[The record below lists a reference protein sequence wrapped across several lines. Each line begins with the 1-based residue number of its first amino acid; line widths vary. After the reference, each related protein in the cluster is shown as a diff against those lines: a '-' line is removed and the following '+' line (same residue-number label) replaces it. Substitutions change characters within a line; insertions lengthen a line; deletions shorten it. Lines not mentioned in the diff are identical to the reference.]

1 MVAKISHG
9 TSLYGALAYNYDKVT
24 AGTAEIL
31 SGNRMISDRLG
42 LPSED
47 IRLALLS
54 FENYLLANRNTEK
67 PVLHI
72 SLSPAPE
79 DRLTDG
85 QLVELAERYMQK
97 MGYGNQPY
105 IAYKH
110 ADTHNAHIHIV
121 SVCVDGQGK
130 KISDAYEHRRSM
142 TACRELETDFGLRN
156 GADTERRN
164 PKAELKK
171 VDASLG
177 DVRHQVGNTLKAVL
191 ESYRFQTFGEYNALL
206 STLNIEAKQVR
217 GEYNGIPYTGIVYS
231 VTDDTGKVVSPPFK
245 SSRFGKRFG
254 NEQLEKRMLMNL
266 KDLKDGKW
274 APSIQADIVR
284 ALRQADS
291 RKRFVELLGQKNI
304 DVVFRENERG
314 RIYGV
319 TFIDHN
325 RREVFNGSRMGK
337 EFSANVFNDYFQWLE
352 NIPEKERGGHS
363 ATELRQHHR
372 HESGSTLE
380 LAAGIL
386 SMETNP
392 RDYEEEAYARRVK
405 KKKKTGRKHG
415 SLLYQVSTHLYT
427 ILMQQEDDLRALAK
441 IMEFGRAVSIFLLVV
456 HVYVY
461 CYPSITAWNLNLAV
475 MDRILVN
482 FNNTTGIFNCILWSK
497 LLAVLL
503 LAVSC
508 LGTHGVKGE
517 KITWPKIYAALVAG
531 GALVFLKW

>member
-9 TSLYGALAYNYDKVT
+9 MSLYGALAYNYEKVA

-85 QLVELAERYMQK
+85 RLAELAERYMQK

-105 IAYKH
+105 ITYKH
-110 ADTHNAHIHIV
+110 TDTHNTHIHIV
-121 SVCVDGQGK
+121 SVCVDEQGK

-142 TACRELETDFGLRN
+142 TACRELEVDFGLRN
-156 GADTERRN
+156 GSDAERRN
-164 PKAELKK
+164 LKAELRK

-191 ESYRFQTFGEYNALL
+191 ESYRFQTFGEYSALL

-217 GEYNGIPYTGIVYS
+217 GEYNGVSYTGIVYS
-231 VTDDTGKVVSPPFK
+231 ATDDTGKVVSPPFK

-254 NEQLEKRMLMNL
+254 NERLEKRMLMNL
-266 KDLKDGKW
+266 KALKDGKW
-274 APSIQADIVR
+274 TPSIQGDIAR

-291 RKRFVELLGQKNI
+291 RKRFVELLGQNRI

-337 EFSANVFNDYFQWLE
+337 EFSANVFNDYFKWLDGT
-352 NIPEKERGGHS
+352 PERERGGHS
-363 ATELRQHHR
+363 ATELWQHHR
-372 HESGSTLE
+372 YKEGQESALE

-392 RDYEEEAYARRVK
+392 RDYEEEAFARRMK
-405 KKKKTGRKHG
+405 KKKKARRK
-415 SLLYQVSTHLYT
+415 S
-427 ILMQQEDDLRALAK
+427 R
-441 IMEFGRAVSIFLLVV
+441 
-456 HVYVY
+456 
-461 CYPSITAWNLNLAV
+461 
-475 MDRILVN
+475 
-482 FNNTTGIFNCILWSK
+482 GI
-497 LLAVLL
+497 
-503 LAVSC
+503 
-508 LGTHGVKGE
+508 
-517 KITWPKIYAALVAG
+517 
-531 GALVFLKW
+531 

>member
-9 TSLYGALAYNYDKVT
+9 MNLYGALAYNHDKVA

-31 SGNRMISDRLG
+31 SGSRMISDRLG

-79 DRLTDG
+79 DRLSHT
-85 QLVELAERYMQK
+85 QLEELAARYMEK
-97 MGYGNQPY
+97 MGYGDQPY

-110 ADTHNAHIHIV
+110 ADTHNTHIHIV
-121 SVCVDGQGK
+121 SVCVDEQGK

-164 PKAELKK
+164 PKAELRK

-217 GEYNGIPYTGIVYS
+217 GEYNGTPYTGIVYS
-231 VTDDTGKVVSPPFK
+231 ATDDTGKVVSPPFK

-266 KDLKDGKW
+266 KALKDEKW

-291 RKRFVELLGQKNI
+291 RNCSGK
-304 DVVFRENERG
+304 
-314 RIYGV
+314 GV
-319 TFIDHN
+319 L
-325 RREVFNGSRMGK
+325 MW
-337 EFSANVFNDYFQWLE
+337 FSARMSGDVSMVSPLLITTIGRYSTAHAWARSFLPMCSTTISNGWKTYPKRNGVD
-352 NIPEKERGGHS
+352 IPLQS
-363 ATELRQHHR
+363 F
-372 HESGSTLE
+372 GSITV
-380 LAAGIL
+380 
-386 SMETNP
+386 TNP
-392 RDYEEEAYARRVK
+392 LARSNWRQAFFLWK
-405 KKKKTGRKHG
+405 PIRGITRRKPLH
-415 SLLYQVSTHLYT
+415 
-427 ILMQQEDDLRALAK
+427 
-441 IMEFGRAVSIFLLVV
+441 
-456 HVYVY
+456 
-461 CYPSITAWNLNLAV
+461 
-475 MDRILVN
+475 
-482 FNNTTGIFNCILWSK
+482 
-497 LLAVLL
+497 
-503 LAVSC
+503 
-508 LGTHGVKGE
+508 
-517 KITWPKIYAALVAG
+517 AA
-531 GALVFLKW
+531 

>member
-9 TSLYGALAYNYDKVT
+9 MSLYGALAYNYEKVA

-31 SGNRMISDRLG
+31 SGSRMISDRLG
-42 LPSED
+42 LPSKD

-79 DRLTDG
+79 DRLTDER
-85 QLVELAERYMQK
+85 LAELAERYMQK

-105 IAYKH
+105 ITYKH
-110 ADTHNAHIHIV
+110 ADTHNTHIHIV
-121 SVCVDGQGK
+121 SVCVDEQGK

-142 TACRELETDFGLRN
+142 TACRELEADFGLRN
-156 GADTERRN
+156 GVDMEKRN
-164 PKAELKK
+164 PKAELRK

-191 ESYRFQTFGEYNALL
+191 ESYRFQTFGEYSALL

-217 GEYNGIPYTGIVYS
+217 GEYNGVSYTGIVYS
-231 VTDDTGKVVSPPFK
+231 ATDDTGKVVSPPFK

-254 NEQLEKRMLMNL
+254 NERLEKRMLMNL
-266 KDLKDGKW
+266 KALKDGKW
-274 APSIQADIVR
+274 TPSIQGDIAR

-291 RKRFVELLGQKNI
+291 RKRFVELLGQNRI

-337 EFSANVFNDYFQWLE
+337 EFSANVFNDYFKWLDGT
-352 NIPEKERGGHS
+352 PERERGGHS
-363 ATELRQHHR
+363 ATELWQHHR
-372 HESGSTLE
+372 YKEGQESALE

-386 SMETNP
+386 SMENNP
-392 RDYEEEAYARRVK
+392 RDYEEEAFARRMK
-405 KKKKTGRKHG
+405 KKKKARRK
-415 SLLYQVSTHLYT
+415 S
-427 ILMQQEDDLRALAK
+427 R
-441 IMEFGRAVSIFLLVV
+441 
-456 HVYVY
+456 
-461 CYPSITAWNLNLAV
+461 
-475 MDRILVN
+475 
-482 FNNTTGIFNCILWSK
+482 GI
-497 LLAVLL
+497 
-503 LAVSC
+503 
-508 LGTHGVKGE
+508 
-517 KITWPKIYAALVAG
+517 
-531 GALVFLKW
+531 

>member
-9 TSLYGALAYNYDKVT
+9 MSLYGALAYNYEKVA

-42 LPSED
+42 LPSKD
-47 IRLALLS
+47 MRLALLS

-79 DRLTDG
+79 DRLTDER
-85 QLVELAERYMQK
+85 LAELAERYMQK

-105 IAYKH
+105 ITYKH
-110 ADTHNAHIHIV
+110 TDTHNTHIHIV
-121 SVCVDGQGK
+121 SVCVDEQGK

-142 TACRELETDFGLRN
+142 TACRELEADFGLRN
-156 GADTERRN
+156 GSDAERRN
-164 PKAELKK
+164 LKAELRK

-191 ESYRFQTFGEYNALL
+191 ESYRFQTFGEYSALL

-217 GEYNGIPYTGIVYS
+217 GEYNGVSYTGIVYS

-254 NEQLEKRMLMNL
+254 NERLEKRMLMNL
-266 KDLKDGKW
+266 KALKDGKW
-274 APSIQADIVR
+274 TPSIQGDIAR

-291 RKRFVELLGQKNI
+291 RKRFVELLGQNRI

-325 RREVFNGSRMGK
+325 GSRMGK
-337 EFSANVFNDYFQWLE
+337 EFSANVFNDYFKWLDGT
-352 NIPEKERGGHS
+352 PERERGGHS
-363 ATELRQHHR
+363 ATELWQHHR
-372 HESGSTLE
+372 YKEGQESALE

-392 RDYEEEAYARRVK
+392 RDYEEEAFARRMK
-405 KKKKTGRKHG
+405 KKKKARRK
-415 SLLYQVSTHLYT
+415 S
-427 ILMQQEDDLRALAK
+427 R
-441 IMEFGRAVSIFLLVV
+441 
-456 HVYVY
+456 
-461 CYPSITAWNLNLAV
+461 
-475 MDRILVN
+475 
-482 FNNTTGIFNCILWSK
+482 GI
-497 LLAVLL
+497 
-503 LAVSC
+503 
-508 LGTHGVKGE
+508 
-517 KITWPKIYAALVAG
+517 
-531 GALVFLKW
+531 

>member
-177 DVRHQVGNTLKAVL
+177 DVLHQVGNTLKAVL
-191 ESYRFQTFGEYNALL
+191 ESYRFQTFGEYSALL

-231 VTDDTGKVVSPPFK
+231 ATDDTGKVVSPPFK

-254 NEQLEKRMLMNL
+254 NELLEKRMLMNL
-266 KDLKDGKW
+266 KALKEGKW
-274 APSIQADIVR
+274 APSIQADIAR

-291 RKRFVELLGQKNI
+291 RKRFVELLGQKI
-304 DVVFRENERG
+304 SVWCSVRMSGGVSTVSPSLTTTDG
-314 RIYGV
+314 RCSTAHAWARSFPPMCSTTISNGWKTYPKRNGV
-319 TFIDHN
+319 DIPLQSF
-325 RREVFNGSRMGK
+325 GSIT
-337 EFSANVFNDYFQWLE
+337 V
-352 NIPEKERGGHS
+352 
-363 ATELRQHHR
+363 
-372 HESGSTLE
+372 
-380 LAAGIL
+380 
-386 SMETNP
+386 TNP
-392 RDYEEEAYARRVK
+392 LARSNWRQAFFLWK
-405 KKKKTGRKHG
+405 PIRGITRRKPLHG
-415 SLLYQVSTHLYT
+415 
-427 ILMQQEDDLRALAK
+427 A
-441 IMEFGRAVSIFLLVV
+441 
-456 HVYVY
+456 
-461 CYPSITAWNLNLAV
+461 
-475 MDRILVN
+475 
-482 FNNTTGIFNCILWSK
+482 
-497 LLAVLL
+497 
-503 LAVSC
+503 
-508 LGTHGVKGE
+508 
-517 KITWPKIYAALVAG
+517 
-531 GALVFLKW
+531 

>member
-1 MVAKISHG
+1 M
-9 TSLYGALAYNYDKVT
+9 SLYGALAYNYDKVA

-31 SGNRMISDRLG
+31 SGSRMISDQLG

-79 DRLTDG
+79 DRLTDER
-85 QLVELAERYMQK
+85 LAELAERYMQK

-105 IAYKH
+105 ITYKH
-110 ADTHNAHIHIV
+110 ADTHNTHIHIV
-121 SVCVDGQGK
+121 SVCVDEQGK

-142 TACRELETDFGLRN
+142 TACRELEADFGLRN
-156 GADTERRN
+156 GVDMEKRN
-164 PKAELKK
+164 PKAELRK

-191 ESYRFQTFGEYNALL
+191 ESYRFQTFGEYSALL

-217 GEYNGIPYTGIVYS
+217 GEYNGVSYTGIVYS
-231 VTDDTGKVVSPPFK
+231 ATDDTGKVVSPPFK

-254 NEQLEKRMLMNL
+254 NERLEKRMLMNL
-266 KDLKDGKW
+266 KALKDGKW
-274 APSIQADIVR
+274 TPSIQGDIVR

-291 RKRFVELLGQKNI
+291 RKRFVELLGQNRI

-337 EFSANVFNDYFQWLE
+337 EFSANVFNDYFKWLDGT
-352 NIPEKERGGHS
+352 PERERGIHS
-363 ATELRQHHR
+363 AIKLWQHHR
-372 HESGSTLE
+372 YKDGQESALE

-392 RDYEEEAYARRVK
+392 WDYEEEAFARRMK
-405 KKKKTGRKHG
+405 KKKKARRK
-415 SLLYQVSTHLYT
+415 S
-427 ILMQQEDDLRALAK
+427 R
-441 IMEFGRAVSIFLLVV
+441 
-456 HVYVY
+456 
-461 CYPSITAWNLNLAV
+461 
-475 MDRILVN
+475 
-482 FNNTTGIFNCILWSK
+482 GI
-497 LLAVLL
+497 
-503 LAVSC
+503 
-508 LGTHGVKGE
+508 
-517 KITWPKIYAALVAG
+517 
-531 GALVFLKW
+531 

>member
-9 TSLYGALAYNYDKVT
+9 ASLYGALAYNHDKV
-24 AGTAEIL
+24 GTGIAKIL

-85 QLVELAERYMQK
+85 QLVELADRYMQK

-105 IAYKH
+105 IVYKH
-110 ADTHNAHIHIV
+110 DDTHNAHIHIV
-121 SVCVDGQGK
+121 SVCVDEQGK
-130 KISDAYEHRRSM
+130 KINDAYEYRRSM

-156 GADTERRN
+156 GADTEKKN

-171 VDASLG
+171 VDVSLG
-177 DVRHQVGNTLKAVL
+177 DVRHQIGNTLKAVL
-191 ESYRFQTFGEYNALL
+191 ESYRFQTFGEYSALL

-217 GEYNGIPYTGIVYS
+217 GEYDGIPYTGIIYS
-231 VTDDTGKVVSPPFK
+231 ATDDNGKVVSPPFK
-245 SSRFGKRFG
+245 GSRFGKRFG
-254 NEQLEKRMLMNL
+254 NERLEKRMLMNL
-266 KDLKDGKW
+266 KDFKEGKW
-274 APSIQADIVR
+274 APSIQADIAR

-291 RKRFVELLGQKNI
+291 RKRFVELLRQSRI
-304 DVVFRENERG
+304 DVVFRENEQG

-337 EFSANVFNDYFQWLE
+337 EFSVNVFNDYFNWLE
-352 NIPEKERGGHS
+352 GMSESDRNGHT
-363 ATELRQHHR
+363 AAELWQHHR
-372 HESGSTLE
+372 LKTDTGSTLE

-386 SMETNP
+386 SMETSP
-392 RDYEEEAYARRVK
+392 RDYEEEAFARRMKRK
-405 KKKKTGRKHG
+405 KRAGRR
-415 SLLYQVSTHLYT
+415 T
-427 ILMQQEDDLRALAK
+427 R
-441 IMEFGRAVSIFLLVV
+441 
-456 HVYVY
+456 
-461 CYPSITAWNLNLAV
+461 
-475 MDRILVN
+475 
-482 FNNTTGIFNCILWSK
+482 GI
-497 LLAVLL
+497 
-503 LAVSC
+503 
-508 LGTHGVKGE
+508 
-517 KITWPKIYAALVAG
+517 
-531 GALVFLKW
+531 

>member
-9 TSLYGALAYNYDKVT
+9 MSLYGALAYNYEKVA

-47 IRLALLS
+47 MRLALLS

-85 QLVELAERYMQK
+85 RLAELAERYMQK

-105 IAYKH
+105 ITYKH
-110 ADTHNAHIHIV
+110 ADTHNTHIHIV
-121 SVCVDGQGK
+121 SVCVDEQGK

-142 TACRELETDFGLRN
+142 TACRELEVDFGLRN
-156 GADTERRN
+156 GADAEKRN
-164 PKAELKK
+164 PKAELRK

-217 GEYNGIPYTGIVYS
+217 GEYNGTPYTSIVYS

-254 NEQLEKRMLMNL
+254 NEQLEKRMLINL
-266 KDLKDGKW
+266 KALKDGKW

-291 RKRFVELLGQKNI
+291 QKRFVELLGQRRI
-304 DVVFRENERG
+304 DVVSARMSGDVSMVSPLLITTIG
-314 RIYGV
+314 RCSTAHAWARCFLPMCSTTIS
-319 TFIDHN
+319 
-325 RREVFNGSRMGK
+325 NGWKTYPKRNG
-337 EFSANVFNDYFQWLE
+337 AD
-352 NIPEKERGGHS
+352 IP
-363 ATELRQHHR
+363 LQNF
-372 HESGSTLE
+372 GSITV
-380 LAAGIL
+380 
-386 SMETNP
+386 TNP
-392 RDYEEEAYARRVK
+392 LARSNWRQAFSPWK
-405 KKKKTGRKHG
+405 PIRGITRRKPLH
-415 SLLYQVSTHLYT
+415 
-427 ILMQQEDDLRALAK
+427 
-441 IMEFGRAVSIFLLVV
+441 
-456 HVYVY
+456 
-461 CYPSITAWNLNLAV
+461 
-475 MDRILVN
+475 
-482 FNNTTGIFNCILWSK
+482 
-497 LLAVLL
+497 
-503 LAVSC
+503 
-508 LGTHGVKGE
+508 
-517 KITWPKIYAALVAG
+517 AA
-531 GALVFLKW
+531 

>member
-1 MVAKISHG
+1 M
-9 TSLYGALAYNYDKVT
+9 SLYGALAYNYEKVA

-85 QLVELAERYMQK
+85 RLAELAERYMQK

-105 IAYKH
+105 ITYKH
-110 ADTHNAHIHIV
+110 TDTHNTHIHIV
-121 SVCVDGQGK
+121 SVCVDEQGK

-142 TACRELETDFGLRN
+142 TACRELEADFGLRN
-156 GADTERRN
+156 GSDAERRN
-164 PKAELKK
+164 LKAELRK

-191 ESYRFQTFGEYNALL
+191 ESYRFQTFGEYSALL

-217 GEYNGIPYTGIVYS
+217 GEYNGVSYTGIVYS

-254 NEQLEKRMLMNL
+254 NERLEKRMLMNL
-266 KDLKDGKW
+266 KALKDGKW
-274 APSIQADIVR
+274 TPSIQGDIAR

-291 RKRFVELLGQKNI
+291 RKRFVELLGQNRI

-337 EFSANVFNDYFQWLE
+337 EFSANVFNDYFKWLDGT
-352 NIPEKERGGHS
+352 PERERGGHS
-363 ATELRQHHR
+363 ATELWQHHR
-372 HESGSTLE
+372 YKEGQESALE

-392 RDYEEEAYARRVK
+392 RDYEEEAFARRMK
-405 KKKKTGRKHG
+405 KKKKARRK
-415 SLLYQVSTHLYT
+415 S
-427 ILMQQEDDLRALAK
+427 R
-441 IMEFGRAVSIFLLVV
+441 
-456 HVYVY
+456 
-461 CYPSITAWNLNLAV
+461 
-475 MDRILVN
+475 
-482 FNNTTGIFNCILWSK
+482 GI
-497 LLAVLL
+497 
-503 LAVSC
+503 
-508 LGTHGVKGE
+508 
-517 KITWPKIYAALVAG
+517 
-531 GALVFLKW
+531 

>member
-9 TSLYGALAYNYDKVT
+9 ASLYGALSYNHNKVA
-24 AGTAEIL
+24 AGAAEIL

-79 DRLTDG
+79 DKLTDER
-85 QLVELAERYMQK
+85 LAELADRYMRE

-110 ADTHNAHIHIV
+110 TDTHNAHIHIV
-121 SVCVDGQGK
+121 SVCVDGLGK
-130 KISDAYEHRRSM
+130 KISDSYEHRRSM
-142 TACRELETDFGLRN
+142 TACRKLEADFGLRN
-156 GADTERRN
+156 GADTEKRN

-171 VDASLG
+171 VDISLG
-177 DVRHQVGNTLKAVL
+177 DVRHQMGNTLKAVW
-191 ESYRFQTFGEYNALL
+191 ESYRFQTFGEYSALL

-231 VTDDTGKVVSPPFK
+231 ATDDTGRIVSPPFK

-254 NEQLEKRMLMNL
+254 NELLEKRMLLNL
-266 KDLKDGKW
+266 KAFKEGKW
-274 APSIQADIVR
+274 APSIQADIAR
-284 ALRQADS
+284 ALQQATS
-291 RKRFVELLGQKNI
+291 RKHFVELLKQSRI
-304 DVVFRENERG
+304 DAVFRENGQG

-337 EFSANVFNDYFQWLE
+337 EFSANVFNDHFKWLDG
-352 NIPEKERGGHS
+352 IPESDRNGH
-363 ATELRQHHR
+363 TVVELWQHHR
-372 HESGSTLE
+372 HRADTGSTLE

-386 SMETNP
+386 SMEISP
-392 RDYEEEAYARRVK
+392 RDYEEEAFARRMK
-405 KKKKTGRKHG
+405 KKKKAKRK
-415 SLLYQVSTHLYT
+415 S
-427 ILMQQEDDLRALAK
+427 R
-441 IMEFGRAVSIFLLVV
+441 
-456 HVYVY
+456 
-461 CYPSITAWNLNLAV
+461 
-475 MDRILVN
+475 
-482 FNNTTGIFNCILWSK
+482 GI
-497 LLAVLL
+497 
-503 LAVSC
+503 
-508 LGTHGVKGE
+508 
-517 KITWPKIYAALVAG
+517 
-531 GALVFLKW
+531 

>member
-9 TSLYGALAYNYDKVT
+9 MSLYGALAYNYEKVA

-47 IRLALLS
+47 MRLALLS

-85 QLVELAERYMQK
+85 RLAELAERYMQK

-105 IAYKH
+105 ITYKH
-110 ADTHNAHIHIV
+110 ADTHNTHIHIV
-121 SVCVDGQGK
+121 SVCVDEQGK

-142 TACRELETDFGLRN
+142 TACRELEVDFGLRN
-156 GADTERRN
+156 GADAEKRN
-164 PKAELKK
+164 PKAELRK

-217 GEYNGIPYTGIVYS
+217 GEYNGTPYTSIVYS

-254 NEQLEKRMLMNL
+254 NEQLEKRMLINL
-266 KDLKDGKW
+266 KALKDGKW

-291 RKRFVELLGQKNI
+291 QKRFVELLGQRRI
-304 DVVFRENERG
+304 DVVFRKNERG

-325 RREVFNGSRMGK
+325 HREVFNGSRMGK
-337 EFSANVFNDYFQWLE
+337 VFSNVFNDYFKWLE

-363 ATELRQHHR
+363 ATELWQHHR
-372 HESGSTLE
+372 HESSSTLE
-380 LAAGIL
+380 LAAGIFSL
-386 SMETNP
+386 ETNP
-392 RDYEEEAYARRVK
+392 RDYEEEAFARRMK
-405 KKKKTGRKHG
+405 KKKKTGRK
-415 SLLYQVSTHLYT
+415 
-427 ILMQQEDDLRALAK
+427 R
-441 IMEFGRAVSIFLLVV
+441 
-456 HVYVY
+456 
-461 CYPSITAWNLNLAV
+461 
-475 MDRILVN
+475 
-482 FNNTTGIFNCILWSK
+482 GI
-497 LLAVLL
+497 
-503 LAVSC
+503 
-508 LGTHGVKGE
+508 
-517 KITWPKIYAALVAG
+517 
-531 GALVFLKW
+531 

>member
-1 MVAKISHG
+1 M
-9 TSLYGALAYNYDKVT
+9 SLYGALAYNYDKVA

-31 SGNRMISDRLG
+31 SGSRMISDRLG

-79 DRLTDG
+79 DRLTDER
-85 QLVELAERYMQK
+85 LAELAERYMQK

-105 IAYKH
+105 ITYKH
-110 ADTHNAHIHIV
+110 TDAHNTHIHIV
-121 SVCVDGQGK
+121 SVCVDEQGK
-130 KISDAYEHRRSM
+130 KISDTYEHRRSM
-142 TACRELETDFGLRN
+142 TTCRELEADFGLRN
-156 GADTERRN
+156 GVDMEKRN
-164 PKAELKK
+164 PKAELRK

-191 ESYRFQTFGEYNALL
+191 ESYRFQTFGEYSALL

-217 GEYNGIPYTGIVYS
+217 GEYNGVSYTGIVYS
-231 VTDDTGKVVSPPFK
+231 ATDDTGKVVSPPFK

-254 NEQLEKRMLMNL
+254 NERLEKRMLMNL
-266 KDLKDGKW
+266 KALKDGKW
-274 APSIQADIVR
+274 TPSIQGDIVR

-291 RKRFVELLGQKNI
+291 RKRFVELLGQNRI

-337 EFSANVFNDYFQWLE
+337 EFSANVFNDYFKWLDGT
-352 NIPEKERGGHS
+352 PERERGRHS
-363 ATELRQHHR
+363 ATKLWQHHR
-372 HESGSTLE
+372 YKDGQESALE

-392 RDYEEEAYARRVK
+392 RDYEEEAFARRMK
-405 KKKKTGRKHG
+405 KKKKARRK
-415 SLLYQVSTHLYT
+415 S
-427 ILMQQEDDLRALAK
+427 R
-441 IMEFGRAVSIFLLVV
+441 
-456 HVYVY
+456 
-461 CYPSITAWNLNLAV
+461 
-475 MDRILVN
+475 
-482 FNNTTGIFNCILWSK
+482 GI
-497 LLAVLL
+497 
-503 LAVSC
+503 
-508 LGTHGVKGE
+508 
-517 KITWPKIYAALVAG
+517 
-531 GALVFLKW
+531 